1 MGAQKIINKVLV
13 KGRKGTFANW
23 AAKNPTLENGEI
35 ATVVIPT
42 GTDAGGN
49 ILPPVIMTKV
59 GDGSTPFNSLG
70 WTSALA
76 ADVYSWAKAKNS
88 PVPPVTSAD
97 NGKFMRVQDGAWTAV
112 SVPSAEGVNF

>member
-1 MGAQKIINKVLV
+1 MSTKTTINAIV
-13 KGRKGTFANW
+13 KSKKDTFANW
-23 AAKNPTLENGEI
+23 SAKNPTLESGEI

-70 WTSALA
+70 WASALA
-76 ADVYSWAKAKNS
+76 ADVYPWAKAQNS
-88 PVPPVTSAD
+88 PVPSVSSTD
-97 NGKFMRVQDGAWTAV
+97 DGKFMRVQDGAWTAV

>member
-1 MGAQKIINKVLV
+1 MSTRTEIVAIV
-13 KGRKGTFANW
+13 KGKKDTFANW
-23 AAKNPTLENGEI
+23 VTKNPTLENGEI

-49 ILPPVIMTKV
+49 ILPPVVMTKV
-59 GDGSTPFNSLG
+59 GDGSTPFVSLG

-76 ADVYSWAKAKNS
+76 ADVYPWAKAQNS
-88 PVPPVTSAD
+88 PVPSVSSSD
-97 NGKFMRVQDGAWTAV
+97 NGKFMRVQDGAWSAV